1 MDGVAELLHYFTVAL
16 IVSVNS
22 IAVGLGEGLANSAAL
37 EAMNRQPKARGAIS
51 NTALLGMA
59 LIETAALIALATS
72 IIVLFGSVGPRT
84 IYSSVAQLGIALAI
98 CCSGAVVGFTSS
110 LPTRTAVVAIARQPF
125 ASKVILRFMLITQS
139 IIQTPVIFGFITA
152 IFIKA
157 QASTAATFSDSL
169 RLLASGLSI
178 GMGCIG
184 PVIGLALFGKT
195 ACEGV
200 GINRHSSKQI
210 FSFTFVSEAIIETPI
225 IFSLII
231 SLLLLF
237 TGQTVTNPA
246 YGVASLAAALCIGI
260 GTIGPGI
267 SSGRTAAAACKQ
279 IAVNPDRYPILS
291 KISLFGQGMID
302 TSAIYAL
309 LISLALLLFTR

>member
-1 MDGVAELLHYFTVAL
+1 MDGVAEFLHYFTVAL
-16 IVSVNS
+16 IVGINS

-37 EAMNRQPKARGAIS
+37 DAMNRQPQARTDIS

-59 LIETAALIALATS
+59 LIETAALIGIATS
-72 IIVLFGSVGPRT
+72 ILVLFGSGGEHT
-84 IYSSVAQLGIALAI
+84 IYTSVAQLGIALAI
-98 CCSGAVVGFTSS
+98 CCSGAVVGLASS
-110 LPTRTAVVAIARQPF
+110 LPTQTAVMAIARQPF
-125 ASKVILRFMLITQS
+125 ASKIILRFMLITQS
-139 IIQTPVIFGFITA
+139 IIQTPVIFGFIIA
-152 IFIKA
+152 IFIKS
-157 QASTAATFSDSL
+157 QAGAAASFSDSL

-184 PVIGLALFGKT
+184 PVIGLGIFGQT

-200 GINRHSSKQI
+200 GINRHSSKEV

-225 IFSLII
+225 IFALII

-237 TGQTVTNPA
+237 TGQAVTNPI

-260 GTIGPGI
+260 GTVGPGI
-267 SSGRTAAAACKQ
+267 SSGKTAAAACRQ
-279 IAVNPDRYPILS
+279 IAIHPDRYPILS

-309 LISLALLLFTR
+309 LISLSLLLFTR